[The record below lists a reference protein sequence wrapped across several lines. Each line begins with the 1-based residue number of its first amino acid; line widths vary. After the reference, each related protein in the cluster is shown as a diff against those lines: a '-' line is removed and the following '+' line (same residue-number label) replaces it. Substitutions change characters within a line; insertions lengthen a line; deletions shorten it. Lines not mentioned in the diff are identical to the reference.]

1 MTDSTTAPGATAP
14 NQLQAELKVLYANLG
29 AVILGKQES
38 LFLLLVAVLA
48 RGHVLLEDVP
58 GTGKTT
64 LAKALARSLKGRF
77 RRLQCTPDLM
87 PSDVTG
93 VAVYRMDQHVFEF
106 VPGPV
111 FTDILLADEINRA
124 TPRAQSC
131 LLECMEE
138 RQVTVDGE
146 SRSLAET
153 FFVIATQNPTGFHGT
168 YPLPEAQLDRFLV
181 RLRLGYP
188 MLDAELQM
196 LNDRMSEQPLDEVR
210 PAMDL
215 ATLAR
220 LQSLA
225 MKITI
230 KPDVLKYIAEIVRAT
245 RKHDAVMLGAS
256 PRGSVAL
263 MRASQ
268 CTAMLSGRSFV
279 TPDHIKRIAP
289 AVLAH
294 RITLK
299 SATDSAAAEQVIA
312 QILDQVPVPVATS

>member
-1 MTDSTTAPGATAP
+1 MSQPQI
-14 NQLQAELKVLYANLG
+14 QLELKALYANLG
-29 AVILGKQES
+29 AVILGKHEA
-38 LFLLLVAVLA
+38 LFTVLVALLA

-64 LAKALARSLKGRF
+64 LARTLAKSLKGRF

-93 VAVYRMDQHVFEF
+93 VSVYRTDRHEFEF

-146 SRSLAET
+146 SRPLADT
-153 FFVIATQNPTGFHGT
+153 FFVIATQNPTGFQGT

-188 MLDAELQM
+188 QLDAELAM
-196 LNDRMSEQPLDEVR
+196 LTDRMQHQPLDQVQ
-210 PAMDL
+210 PVMDL
-215 ATLAR
+215 ASLSQLQTLVGKVNVT
-220 LQSLA
+220 Q
-225 MKITI
+225 
-230 KPDVLKYIAEIVRAT
+230 DVLTYITEIVRAT
-245 RKHDAVMLGAS
+245 RRHESILLGAS

-263 MRASQ
+263 LRASQ
-268 CTAMLSGRSFV
+268 CVALLTGKNFV
-279 TPDHIKRIAP
+279 TPDHVKRIAAP
-289 AVLAH
+289 VLAH
-294 RITLK
+294 RLTLK
-299 SATDSAAAEQVIA
+299 NSIDSQAAEQVIA
-312 QILDQVPVPVATS
+312 QVLEQVTVPVVATA

>member
-1 MTDSTTAPGATAP
+1 MNQG
-14 NQLQAELKVLYANLG
+14 QLQTELKALHANLG
-29 AVILGKQES
+29 RVILGKQET

-64 LAKALARSLKGRF
+64 LAKTLAKSLKGHF

-93 VAVYRMDQHVFEF
+93 VSIYRTDRHVFEF
-106 VPGPV
+106 MPGPV
-111 FTDILLADEINRA
+111 FTDVLLADEINRA

-138 RQVTVDGE
+138 RQVSVDGE
-146 SRSLAET
+146 ARALPET
-153 FFVIATQNPTGFHGT
+153 FFVIATQNPGGFHGT

-188 MLDAELQM
+188 MLEAELQM
-196 LNDRMSEQPLDEVR
+196 LSDRMSAQPLDDVAA
-210 PAMDL
+210 AMDL
-215 ATLAR
+215 STLAR
-220 LQSLA
+220 LQEIA
-225 MKITI
+225 TRVTI
-230 KPDVLKYIAEIVRAT
+230 KPEMLKYIAEVVRAT

-268 CTAMLSGRSFV
+268 CAALLTGKSFV
-279 TPDHIKRIAP
+279 TPDHVKRVAS

-294 RITLK
+294 RLTLK
-299 SATDSAAAEQVIA
+299 GSTDSASAEQVIA
-312 QILDQVPVPVATS
+312 QVLDQVAVPVAE